1 MTPDRSDLNQDSD
14 LHLMEVLKLLQH
26 LVAPRRSASDQ
37 VTRADIQAELSED
50 LRAFC
55 QVLELERAVIFEA
68 LYDNYFEGLRL
79 SQLASCDRDEKKG
92 SAEDAARVRAGL
104 PIASKSEVFSLLHEG
119 SFVPLGQAVPS
130 AGSSTPHAM
139 RELAEFL
146 GLRPQSSA
154 VLFPLGAALPPPS
167 ASASSSQIPNRVRG
181 LVLMERDS
189 KAGAFSENLLDLGAV
204 ISQMLEPKL
213 LRLSAGGS
221 QDDSLAIVEEA
232 FERTVLP
239 VVVVNRKTLTI
250 QRINEA
256 AAKFFAGADKEAG
269 LPDGSDDAPIIGRR
283 LNALFPGASHFIEV
297 LERACAKNS
306 GPSCFSVAAK
316 DLGHTGCAFALVS
329 FVGDGGNHVW
339 VQLIPENFLPD
350 STAKNST
357 AKSLSSRPN
366 KATGAAAGKNGGTA
380 GDGGEDG
387 DEEALLELSRR
398 LNFERWLRQ
407 TICKLHSSLDRDHV
421 LQTLADSLG
430 RAFRATRCL
439 VIRTDGPSHPMVTHE
454 YVEPDLSPLGLG
466 RTGQF
471 PMFAISLFTQKTISY
486 GDVSQIK
493 NSGPLMPVE
502 VDQLLE
508 NSIFS
513 MAGAPLSYQGQPFG
527 VLILVDGSRP
537 RKWSE
542 EELETIELT
551 ASQASVALSHSQTY
565 HQAKDQL
572 FHMNLLGNLTQ
583 QLTNALE
590 VATKAPTKGSGQ
602 NAQDKN
608 QVDGNVT
615 PLSSRELEVLRL
627 IASGYANR
635 EIAQRLFL
643 TESTVELHASR
654 IRKKLHLKSRT
665 ALVKYA
671 CDNSLV

>member
-1 MTPDRSDLNQDSD
+1 MTPPERSDLSADKD
-14 LHLMEVLKLLQH
+14 LRMMEVLRLLQH
-26 LVAPRRSASDQ
+26 LVLTPRRGGTEAVGRAQIVSDLAQ
-37 VTRADIQAELSED
+37 DMD
-50 LRAFC
+50 AFC
-55 QVLELERAVIFEA
+55 QALELKRAVVYEA
-68 LYDNYFEGLRL
+68 LYDSYFDGLRL
-79 SQLASCDRDEKKG
+79 SALACCIPGGADDKPPPSNESR
-92 SAEDAARVRAGL
+92 SGL
-104 PIASKSEVFSLLHEG
+104 PIGSKSEVFSLLHEG
-119 SFVPLGQAVPS
+119 QWIPLGQ
-130 AGSSTPHAM
+130 SSPNASSIPNSL
-139 RELAEFL
+139 RELADFL
-146 GLRPQSSA
+146 ALGASSSA
-154 VLFPLGAALPPPS
+154 VLFPLVDSGS
-167 ASASSSQIPNRVRG
+167 GRVNG

-189 KAGAFSENLLDLGAV
+189 KGGGFSEDLLDLGAV
-204 ISQMLEPKL
+204 ISQLLEPKL
-213 LRLSAGGS
+213 LKLSSDES
-221 QDDSLAIVEEA
+221 QDGSLALVEEA

-239 VVVVNRKTLTI
+239 VVIINRKTLTI
-250 QRINEA
+250 QKVNDA
-256 AAKFFAGADKEAG
+256 AGKFLKAAQGAN
-269 LPDGSDDAPIIGRR
+269 DGSLMGKRMSV
-283 LNALFPGASHFIEV
+283 LFPGASHFIEV
-297 LERACAKNS
+297 LEKACAKNS

-316 DLGHTGCAFALVS
+316 DLSHTGCAFALVS

-339 VQLIPENFLPD
+339 VQLIPEDFLPD
-350 STAKNST
+350 TG
-357 AKSLSSRPN
+357 AKSPAAQGDKRGRAAAASGGTAS
-366 KATGAAAGKNGGTA
+366 GAAA
-380 GDGGEDG
+380 
-387 DEEALLELSRR
+387 DEEAVVELSRR
-398 LNFERWLRQ
+398 VNFERWLRQ

-430 RAFRATRCL
+430 RAFRTTRCL

-486 GDVSQIK
+486 GDVSLMR
-493 NSGPLMPVE
+493 STGPLIPPE

-508 NSIFS
+508 NGILS

-527 VLILVDGSRP
+527 VLILVDGNRP
-537 RKWSE
+537 RKWTE
-542 EELETIELT
+542 EEMETIELA

-590 VATKAPTKGSGQ
+590 VATKAPSKADTKT
-602 NAQDKN
+602 QDKS
-608 QVDGNVT
+608 QGEGSTT

-627 IASGYANR
+627 IASGFANR

-654 IRKKLHLKSRT
+654 IRKKLQLKSRT